1 MTSRQNGSD
10 VLFKTFTFLRDA
22 NLQKSLKISS
32 KLVKNLLSYEAK
44 KESEEKKKNNNNN
57 N

>member
-10 VLFKTFTFLRDA
+10 ILFKTFTFLRDA

-32 KLVKNLLSYEAK
+32 KSVKNLLSYEAK

-57 N
+57 